1 MREVLIGSGG
11 SRCRAEKQPSGQT
24 RQHQSAPVTRA
35 STIGA
40 NIAILPAFTSGQEK
54 PNARPRHRWAG
65 FPIRLPPPP
74 FERGHRSIRPVC
86 SPYYSLVPSTFPSP
100 PPRPLYTYIYI
111 HMYLPLVFLVEE
123 KIFSRG
129 EIAVRRG
136 EGIPFYTLV
145 PKMVGARWMLVLRIR
160 TRIGIRFRG
169 EKKGK
174 KSEKSR
180 NNATRNDRLT

>member
-1 MREVLIGSGG
+1 MGPGSFGRDRLGVGERGDACMREVLIGSGG

-65 FPIRLPPPP
+65 FPIRPPPPP

-111 HMYLPLVFLVEE
+111 HICIFLSF
-123 KIFSRG
+123 FSSK
-129 EIAVRRG
+129 RR
-136 EGIPFYTLV
+136 FFL
-145 PKMVGARWMLVLRIR
+145 A
-160 TRIGIRFRG
+160 
-169 EKKGK
+169 
-174 KSEKSR
+174 EKSR
-180 NNATRNDRLT
+180 FDGERGFRFTHLFRKW

>member
-65 FPIRLPPPP
+65 FPIRPPPPP

-100 PPRPLYTYIYI
+100 SPRPLYTYIYT
-111 HMYLPLVFLVEE
+111 YTYVSSSR
-123 KIFSRG
+123 FSRRREDFFSRRNRG
-129 EIAVRRG
+129 STGRGDSVLHTCSENGRSAMDVGIAKVFARG
-136 EGIPFYTLV
+136 
-145 PKMVGARWMLVLRIR
+145 
-160 TRIGIRFRG
+160 
-169 EKKGK
+169 
-174 KSEKSR
+174 
-180 NNATRNDRLT
+180 